1 MQGRL
6 TGSTLPSLLLALV
19 VALVVFPLT
28 CPAPAIYRPGEG
40 WTYEPVGG
48 GGAKWQRK
56 RAKDQLQVAQEAF
69 DRGNYRLATKAA
81 NRVVKVWPLSDYSGP
96 AQYLVGRC
104 YEERKMDERAFKSY
118 QIVLT
123 KYPKVTN
130 YDEILGR
137 QYGIATRFLDGQRFK
152 LFGYIPLFRSMEKT
166 AKMMQ
171 EIVGNGPYFTTG
183 PKAQLDTGTAQE
195 KQKNYPLAVKAY
207 EKAADRYFDR
217 PPVASE
223 AIFRAAK
230 AWEKQALKAEY
241 DQSKAG
247 SSIAMMQDFIELYP
261 RDPRIPQAN
270 QTIATLRVEQSRGA
284 YETGRFY
291 ERYKRW
297 QAAMVY
303 YNESLQ
309 RDANSPYA
317 EESRRRIEL
326 LKPLAESQV
335 KRLAEFE
342 LRVRQRTSSRATNS
356 SALKSPPD
364 SKVPAAATPPI
375 PAAPAAQPATPAKP

>member
-6 TGSTLPSLLLALV
+6 IVGALLLLALV
-19 VALVVFPLT
+19 AFPLT

-69 DRGNYRLATKAA
+69 ERGSYRLATKAA
-81 NRVVKVWPLSDYSGP
+81 NRVVQVWPLSDYAGP

-104 YEERKMDERAFKSY
+104 YEARKMDERAFKSY
-118 QIVLT
+118 QTVLT
-123 KYPKVTN
+123 KYPKVRN
-130 YDEILGR
+130 YDEVLGR
-137 QYGIATRFLDGQRFK
+137 QYAIATRFLDGQRFK

-171 EIVGNGPYFTTG
+171 EIVGNGPYYTTG

-223 AIFRAAK
+223 AIFRAGK

-247 SSIAMMQDFIELYP
+247 SSIALMQDFIELYP
-261 RDPRIPQAN
+261 QDTRVPDARD
-270 QTIATLRVEQSRGA
+270 TISILRVEQSRGA

-297 QAAMVY
+297 QAALVY

-309 RDANSPYA
+309 RDPNSPYA
-317 EESRRRIEL
+317 EESRRRIEI
-326 LKPLAESQV
+326 LKPLAETQV

-342 LRVRQRTSSRATNS
+342 LRVRQRASARATNS
-356 SALKSPPD
+356 SAFRLPQNAKS
-364 SKVPAAATPPI
+364 STATSTNSPPI
-375 PAAPAAQPATPAKP
+375 PPPTPAKP

>member
-6 TGSTLPSLLLALV
+6 IVGALLLLALV
-19 VALVVFPLT
+19 AFPLT

-69 DRGNYRLATKAA
+69 ERGSYRLATKAA
-81 NRVVKVWPLSDYSGP
+81 NRVVQVWPLSDYAGP

-104 YEERKMDERAFKSY
+104 YEARKMDERAFKSY
-118 QIVLT
+118 QTVLT
-123 KYPKVTN
+123 KYPKVRN
-130 YDEILGR
+130 YDEVLGR
-137 QYGIATRFLDGQRFK
+137 QYAIATRFLDGQRFK

-171 EIVGNGPYFTTG
+171 EIVGNGPYYTTG

-223 AIFRAAK
+223 AIFRAGK

-247 SSIAMMQDFIELYP
+247 SSIALMQDFIELYP
-261 RDPRIPQAN
+261 QDTRVPDARE
-270 QTIATLRVEQSRGA
+270 TISILRVEQSRGA

-297 QAAMVY
+297 QAALVY

-309 RDANSPYA
+309 RDPNSPYA
-317 EESRRRIEL
+317 EESRRRIEI
-326 LKPLAESQV
+326 LKPLAETQV

-342 LRVRQRTSSRATNS
+342 LRVRQRASARATNS
-356 SALKSPPD
+356 SALRLPQNTKS
-364 SKVPAAATPPI
+364 STATSTNSPPI
-375 PAAPAAQPATPAKP
+375 PPPTPAKP

>member
-6 TGSTLPSLLLALV
+6 IGSALLLLALV
-19 VALVVFPLT
+19 AFPLT
-28 CPAPAIYRPGEG
+28 CPAPVIYRPGEG

-69 DRGNYRLATKAA
+69 DRGDYRLATKAA
-81 NRVVKVWPLSDYSGP
+81 HRVVTVWPLSDYAGP

-104 YEERKMDERAFKSY
+104 YEARKMDERAFKSY
-118 QIVLT
+118 QIALT
-123 KYPKVTN
+123 KYPKIKN
-130 YDEILGR
+130 YDEVLNR
-137 QYGIATRFLDGQRFK
+137 QYTIATRYLDGQRFK
-152 LFGYIPLFRSMEKT
+152 LFGYLPLFRSMEKT

-183 PKAQLDTGTAQE
+183 PKAQIDTGAAHE
-195 KQKNYPLAVKAY
+195 KQKNYPQAVKAY

-223 AIFRAAK
+223 AIFRAGK

-247 SSIAMMQDFIELYP
+247 SSIALMQDFIELYP
-261 RDPRIPQAN
+261 QDSRVPEAHQIID
-270 QTIATLRVEQSRGA
+270 TLRVEQARGA
-284 YETGRFY
+284 FETGRFY

-297 QAAMVY
+297 QAALVY

-317 EESRRRIEL
+317 EEARRRIEF
-326 LKPLAESQV
+326 LKPVAEEQV

-342 LRVRQRTSSRATNS
+342 LRVRQRTSARASNAP
-356 SALKSPPD
+356 ALKLPKS
-364 SKVPAAATPPI
+364 ATTPSSSTNTAPVS
-375 PAAPAAQPATPAKP
+375 APAGSGSSPAPASKP